1 MNQMSRIDSHTL
13 VYGVIGKPVGHS
25 LGPLMH
31 NRAFAAVGYPGIYA
45 AFEVS
50 DVKAA
55 MSGIRALNIRGV
67 SVTIPHKEAVM
78 DSLDEIDPFA
88 QEIGAVNT
96 VANKDGRLF
105 GYNSDAHG
113 AVKALLEKTPVKD
126 KHVAVLGAGGAARA
140 IGFGV
145 SREGG
150 RVYILN
156 RSIEKARSLAA
167 GLQAEAHPL
176 SHFPELSCDIVI
188 NTTSVGMHPDTE
200 ALPIPA
206 GQLNRRM
213 TVMDIIYNPLQT
225 RLLKAA
231 RAAGAQTIDG
241 VSMFVYQGA
250 VQFELWTGMEAP
262 VDLMK
267 KTVHEAL
274 Q

>member
-1 MNQMSRIDSHTL
+1 MMQIDSHSL
-13 VYGVIGKPVGHS
+13 VYGVIGRPVGHS

-31 NRAFAAVGYPGIYA
+31 NRAFAAVGYPGVYA

-55 MSGIRALNIRGV
+55 MTGIRALNIRGV
-67 SVTIPHKEAVM
+67 SVTIPHKEKVM
-78 DSLDEIDPFA
+78 DCLDELDPYA
-88 QEIGAVNT
+88 QKIGAVNT
-96 VANKDGRLF
+96 VVNTGGHLA

-126 KHVAVLGAGGAARA
+126 RHVVILGAGGAARA

-145 SREGG
+145 SKEGG
-150 RVYILN
+150 RLHILN
-156 RSIEKARSLAA
+156 RSPEKARNLADL
-167 GLQAEAHPL
+167 LQAEAHPL
-176 SHFPELSCDIVI
+176 THFPDLPCDILI
-188 NTTSVGMHPDTE
+188 NTTSVGMHPETD
-200 ALPIPA
+200 AMPIPA
-206 GQLNRRM
+206 EALHGRM

-225 RLLKAA
+225 RLLQAA
-231 RAAGAQTIDG
+231 QAAGAQTIDG

-250 VQFELWTGMEAP
+250 MQFELWTGKTAP

-267 KTVHEAL
+267 TTVYEAL

>member
-1 MNQMSRIDSHTL
+1 MNQIPEIDSHTL

-31 NRAFAAVGYPGIYA
+31 NRAFAAVGYPGVYA

-55 MSGIRALNIRGV
+55 MTGIRALNIRGV

-78 DSLDEIDPFA
+78 DCLDAVDASA
-88 QEIGAVNT
+88 QTIGAVNT
-96 VANKDGRLF
+96 VVNTGGRLA

-126 KHVAVLGAGGAARA
+126 RHVVILGAGGAARA
-140 IGFGV
+140 IGFGLKK
-145 SREGG
+145 EGG
-150 RVYILN
+150 RVCILN
-156 RSIEKARSLAA
+156 RTFEKARSLADL
-167 GLQAEAHPL
+167 LQADARPL
-176 SHFPELSCDIVI
+176 SDFPDIPCDILI
-188 NTTSVGMHPDTE
+188 NTTSVGMHPETD
-200 ALPIPA
+200 AMPVPA
-206 GQLNRRM
+206 GDLHAQM

-225 RLLKAA
+225 RLLQAA
-231 RAAGAQTIDG
+231 QAAGAQTIDG
-241 VSMFVYQGA
+241 VAMFVYQGA
-250 VQFELWTGMEAP
+250 MQFELWTGKAAP

-267 KTVHEAL
+267 KTVYEAL